1 MAGGTGGHIFP
12 GLALAKYL
20 ADRNWTVQWLGSV
33 GGMEQQLVTQHGF
46 DIELLKIKGLRGNG
60 LVGWLKAP
68 YRLLN
73 SVMQARKIIRSF
85 APQVVIGFGGFASG
99 PGGFAS
105 FLLGKALFIHEQNA
119 VAGLTNK
126 LLSRLATNCFQAFP
140 NTLNSRLASETIG
153 NPIRK
158 AIRELP
164 PKDAIDGSK
173 IVNILVIGGSRGAQ
187 CLNQSLPSLFAEI
200 ASIKNIKVMHQCG
213 KGNQEMTLKEY
224 KESGLTDDNIVTVS
238 EFIDDMA
245 SAYKNCDLVIC
256 RAGALTVSEIAAV
269 GVAAIF
275 VPYPFAVDDH
285 QTLNANWLVNE
296 EAAIIMRQENLS
308 NVRDREA
315 VVKLVCDAERLSTMA
330 KNSRKSAYLNA
341 TEILGKACE
350 RLFQEAA

>member
-1 MAGGTGGHIFP
+1 
-12 GLALAKYL
+12 
-20 ADRNWTVQWLGSV
+20 
-33 GGMEQQLVTQHGF
+33 
-46 DIELLKIKGLRGNG
+46 
-60 LVGWLKAP
+60 
-68 YRLLN
+68 
-73 SVMQARKIIRSF
+73 
-85 APQVVIGFGGFASG
+85 
-99 PGGFAS
+99 
-105 FLLGKALFIHEQNA
+105 
-119 VAGLTNK
+119 
-126 LLSRLATNCFQAFP
+126 
-140 NTLNSRLASETIG
+140 
-153 NPIRK
+153 
-158 AIRELP
+158 
-164 PKDAIDGSK
+164 
-173 IVNILVIGGSRGAQ
+173 
-187 CLNQSLPSLFAEI
+187 
-200 ASIKNIKVMHQCG
+200 
-213 KGNQEMTLKEY
+213 MTLKEY